1 MYALVEFKGKQY
13 KAEKGALLKVDLIDA
28 EPGTAIDID
37 TVLLVSSGSSAE
49 GSGDSI
55 KIGTPYVSGA
65 KVSATVES
73 HQKDGKII
81 VFKYKPKKDY
91 RRKQGH
97 RQQYSIIKI
106 GEISA

>member
-28 EPGTAIDID
+28 DPGTAFDID
-37 TVLLVSSGSSAE
+37 TVLLVSGESVVVGS
-49 GSGDSI
+49 
-55 KIGTPYVSGA
+55 PYVKGA
-65 KVSATVES
+65 KVSVVVES
-73 HQKDGKII
+73 HEKDKKII

-97 RQQYSIIKI
+97 RQQYSIIRVDSV
-106 GEISA
+106 SA

>member
-28 EPGTAIDID
+28 EPGTAINID
-37 TVLLVSSGSSAE
+37 TVLLVS
-49 GSGDSI
+49 GDSV
-55 KIGTPYVSGA
+55 KVGSPYVTGA

-73 HQKDGKII
+73 HGKDEKII

-106 GEISA
+106 GDISA

>member
-28 EPGTAIDID
+28 EPGTAINID
-37 TVLLVSSGSSAE
+37 TVLLVS
-49 GSGDSI
+49 GDSV
-55 KIGTPYVSGA
+55 KVGDPYVKGA
-65 KVSATVES
+65 KVSAVVES
-73 HQKDGKII
+73 HEKDEKII

-106 GEISA
+106 GDISA

>member
-1 MYALVEFKGKQY
+1 MMYALVEFKGKQY
-13 KAEKGALLKVDLIDA
+13 KAEKGALLKVDKIDA
-28 EPGTAIDID
+28 EEGSTINID
-37 TVLLVSSGSSAE
+37 TVLLVSGDTVKMGS
-49 GSGDSI
+49 
-55 KIGTPYVSGA
+55 PYVEGA

-73 HQKDGKII
+73 HEKDKKII

-106 GEISA
+106 EEISA

>member
-28 EPGTAIDID
+28 EPGTAITID
-37 TVLLVSSGSSAE
+37 TVLLVSGEPVKVGS
-49 GSGDSI
+49 
-55 KIGTPYVSGA
+55 PYVQGA
-65 KVSATVES
+65 KVSAVVES
-73 HQKDGKII
+73 HEKDDKII

-97 RQQYSIIKI
+97 RQGYSIIRI
-106 GEISA
+106 DSISA

>member
-1 MYALVEFKGKQY
+1 MMYALVEFKGKQY
-13 KAEKGALLKVDLIDA
+13 KAEKGALLKVDRIDA
-28 EPGTAIDID
+28 EPGTAINID
-37 TVLLVSSGSSAE
+37 TVLLVS
-49 GSGDSI
+49 GDSV
-55 KIGTPYVSGA
+55 KVGSPYVEGA

-73 HQKDGKII
+73 HEKDDKIT

>member
-28 EPGTAIDID
+28 EPGTAITID
-37 TVLLVSSGSSAE
+37 TVLLVSGEPVKVGS
-49 GSGDSI
+49 
-55 KIGTPYVSGA
+55 PYVEGA
-65 KVSATVES
+65 KVSAVVES
-73 HQKDGKII
+73 HEKDDKII

-97 RQQYSIIKI
+97 RQGYSIIRI
-106 GEISA
+106 DSISA

>member
-13 KAEKGALLKVDLIDA
+13 KAEKGSLLKVDLIDA
-28 EPGTAIDID
+28 QPGTAINID
-37 TVLLVSSGSSAE
+37 TVLLVSAG
-49 GSGDSI
+49 GSGDSV
-55 KIGTPYVSGA
+55 KVGTPYVSGA

-73 HQKDGKII
+73 HGKDGKII

-97 RQQYSIIKI
+97 RQEYSIIKI
-106 GEISA
+106 GDISA

>member
-28 EPGTAIDID
+28 QPGTAITID
-37 TVLLVSSGSSAE
+37 TVLMLG
-49 GSGDSI
+49 GDSV
-55 KIGTPYVSGA
+55 KVGSPYVAGA
-65 KVSATVES
+65 KVSAVIES
-73 HQKDGKII
+73 HEKDDKII

-97 RQQYSIIKI
+97 RQQYSIIRI
-106 GEISA
+106 EGISA